1 METQEPR
8 YQELRTRLI
17 EINDV
22 GAASSVLG
30 WDQTT
35 YMPPGGAAARG
46 RQLATLGK
54 LAHEK
59 FTDDAIGTLL
69 DGLRPYEASL
79 PYDSTEASLI
89 RVTRRDYEKAT
100 KVPASYIAESR
111 AHGAA
116 SYGAW
121 AAARPEN
128 DFKAVQP
135 FLEKTLDLSLQ
146 YASFFPGYEHVAD
159 PLIDDLDAGVTA
171 SQVRDVFDDLRAQ
184 LVPLVEAI
192 GEQPLTDD
200 SCLTQ
205 PFPEADQWE
214 AGLEAIRLFGYD
226 FERGRQD
233 KTHHPYTTRFAL
245 GDVRITTRVNENDL
259 RECLFATMHEAGHG
273 MYEQGTAAELDGTP
287 LGRGASS
294 GVHESQSRL
303 WENRVGRSRG
313 FWTFFYPR
321 LQARFP
327 VQLGGVSL
335 DQFYRAVNKVQRSLI
350 RVEADEV
357 TYNLHIMLRFG
368 LEMALLEGKLPVRDL
383 PEAWN
388 ERFRADLGIVP
399 PNDREGVL
407 QDVHWYSG
415 RIGGL
420 FQGYTLGNILGAQ
433 FYEKAIEAIP
443 QIPSQIECGELAPLH
458 GWLRENLYQHGRKLT
473 TPELVHRVAGGPLSS
488 EPLVRYLKEKFGE
501 IYRV

>member
-1 METQEPR
+1 MEPQ
-8 YQELRTRLI
+8 YKALRKRLI
-17 EINDV
+17 AINDLR
-22 GAASSVLG
+22 AASAVLA

-46 RQLATLGK
+46 RQLATLGR
-54 LAHEK
+54 LAHEQ
-59 FTDDAIGTLL
+59 FTDDSIGKLL
-69 DGLRPYEASL
+69 DELKPYEESL
-79 PYDSTEASLI
+79 PADSVEGSLI
-89 RVTRRDYEKAT
+89 RVARRDFEKAT
-100 KVPASYIAESR
+100 KVPASFVSELR

-121 AAARPEN
+121 ATARPAN
-128 DFKAVQP
+128 DFKAVESM
-135 FLEKTLDLSLQ
+135 LEKTLDLSRQ
-146 YASFFPGYEHVAD
+146 YAEFFPGYAHVSD
-159 PLIDDLDAGVTA
+159 PLIDDGDPGMTA
-171 SQVRDVFDDLRAQ
+171 AELTRVFDVLRAE

-192 GEQPLTDD
+192 AAEPVADD

-205 PFPEADQWE
+205 HYPEMEQWE
-214 AGLEAIRLFGYD
+214 AGIEAITLFGYD

-233 KTHHPYTTRFAL
+233 KTPHPYTTRFAH

-273 MYEQGTAAELDGTP
+273 MYEQGTAVELDATP

-313 FWTFFYPR
+313 FWQFFYPR
-321 LQARFP
+321 LQGRFTA
-327 VQLGGVSL
+327 QLGSVPL
-335 DQFYRAVNKVQRSLI
+335 ETFYRAINKVERSLI

-357 TYNLHIMLRFG
+357 TYNLHIMLRFA
-368 LEMALLEGKLPVRDL
+368 LEQEMLEGELKIKDL

-388 ERFRADLGIVP
+388 ERFRQDLGITP
-399 PNDREGVL
+399 PDDRLGVL
-407 QDVHWYSG
+407 QDVHWYGG

-433 FYEKAIEAIP
+433 FYEVAVGELPEIP
-443 QIPSQIECGELAPLH
+443 AQIERGELGPLH
-458 GWLRENLYQHGRKLT
+458 TWMRENLYVHGRKFT
-473 TPELVHRVAGGPLSS
+473 TPELVERVTGGPLDTA
-488 EPLVRYLKEKFGE
+488 PLVRYLKSKFGE
-501 IYRV
+501 LYSL

>member
-1 METQEPR
+1 MEPKYE
-8 YQELRTRLI
+8 ELRRRLI
-17 EINDV
+17 EIDDL
-22 GAASSVLG
+22 GKASAVLR

-35 YMPPGGAAARG
+35 YMPPGGAQARA
-46 RQLATLGK
+46 RQLATLGR
-54 LAHEK
+54 LAHEQ
-59 FTDDAIGTLL
+59 FTDDAIGKLL
-69 DGLRPYEASL
+69 DDLKPYEESL
-79 PYDSTEASLI
+79 PADSTEASLI

-100 KVPASYIAESR
+100 KVPASFVAEQR
-111 AHGAA
+111 AHAAA

-121 AAARPEN
+121 AAARPLN

-135 FLEKTLDLSLQ
+135 MLEKTLEQSLQ
-146 YASFFPGYEHVAD
+146 YANYFPGYDHVAD
-159 PLIDDLDAGVTA
+159 PLIDDLDTGMTA
-171 SQVRDVFDDLRAQ
+171 AEVRRVFDDLRAQ

-192 GEQPLTDD
+192 TARPAADD

-205 PFPEADQWE
+205 RFPEQTQWD

-233 KTHHPYTTRFAL
+233 KTHHPYTTRFAH

-273 MYEQGTAAELDGTP
+273 MYEQGVAPELDATP

-321 LQARFP
+321 LQAYFP
-327 VQLGGVSL
+327 SQLGEVSV
-335 DQFYRAVNKVQRSLI
+335 DTFYRAINKVERSLI

-357 TYNLHIMLRFG
+357 TYNLHIMLRFA
-368 LEMALLEGKLPVRDL
+368 LELELLEGKLRIKDL

-388 ERFRADLGIVP
+388 ERFRQDLGIVP
-399 PNDREGVL
+399 PDDKDGVM
-407 QDVHWYSG
+407 QDVHWYMG
-415 RIGGL
+415 RIGGM

-433 FYEKAIEAIP
+433 FFEAAVRESPEIP
-443 QIPSQIECGELAPLH
+443 DQIERGELGPLH
-458 GWLRENLYQHGRKLT
+458 DWLKTNLYVHGRKLS
-473 TPELVHRVAGGPLSS
+473 TPDLVQRVAGQALSS
-488 EPLVRYLKEKFGE
+488 KPLVSYLRDKFGDL
-501 IYRV
+501 YGL